1 MRAKKKG
8 LRSVGVYN
16 TYLERTSMA
25 HVPAASLP
33 TITFNSL
40 VGGFYLLFL
49 TRKLKNKQKQKELK
63 VRWFAIA
70 YELPLDQR

>member
-1 MRAKKKG
+1 
-8 LRSVGVYN
+8 
-16 TYLERTSMA
+16 MA